1 MKSDRAIR
9 SMLYTHLA
17 KALLLSNYSGTEYLG
32 IGIPL
37 SNKTAVCHSLSWC
50 TNVVTP
56 KYLLG
61 RIHTH
66 THIYSTQAM
75 MKPQPFLFRF
85 LLSKTGK
92 LNKL

>member
-37 SNKTAVCHSLSWC
+37 SNKTAV
-50 TNVVTP
+50 
-56 KYLLG
+56 
-61 RIHTH
+61 
-66 THIYSTQAM
+66 
-75 MKPQPFLFRF
+75 
-85 LLSKTGK
+85 
-92 LNKL
+92 